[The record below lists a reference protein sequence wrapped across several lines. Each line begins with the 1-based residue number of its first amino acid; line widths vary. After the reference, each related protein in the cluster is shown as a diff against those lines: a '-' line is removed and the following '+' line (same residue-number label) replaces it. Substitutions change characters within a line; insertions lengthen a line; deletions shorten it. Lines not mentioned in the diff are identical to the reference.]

1 MVENEPA
8 SAGDTGS
15 VPDLRRSHMPWA
27 PRSPRATTP
36 EPALW
41 SPGAATTE
49 PMRPRALALQQEKAL
64 Q

>member
-1 MVENEPA
+1 MPA

-15 VPDLRRSHMPWA
+15 VPGLRRSHMPWA

-49 PMRPRALALQQEKAL
+49 PVRPRALALQQEKPL